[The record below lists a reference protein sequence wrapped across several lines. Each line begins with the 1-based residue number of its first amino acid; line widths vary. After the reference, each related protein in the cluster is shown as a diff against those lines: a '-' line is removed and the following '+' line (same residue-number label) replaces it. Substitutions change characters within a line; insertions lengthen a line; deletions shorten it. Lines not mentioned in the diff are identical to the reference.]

1 MAVVWDKNITRE
13 SRRVLFVNGSRE
25 SMKMNS
31 AMTCAMKN
39 IRYHD
44 LRRSTTTSL
53 YFNNHPLY
61 KKVLP
66 VCNGSEQT
74 ISVEMVL
81 NTGADFTNSRFGV
94 KLGLRKFGSV
104 LLNKFL
110 SVVLETK
117 EREN

>member
-1 MAVVWDKNITRE
+1 
-13 SRRVLFVNGSRE
+13 
-25 SMKMNS
+25 
-31 AMTCAMKN
+31 
-39 IRYHD
+39 
-44 LRRSTTTSL
+44 
-53 YFNNHPLY
+53 
-61 KKVLP
+61 
-66 VCNGSEQT
+66 
-74 ISVEMVL
+74 MVL